1 MDRQK
6 MMRQAQI
13 LRRKRQART
22 VNTSP
27 RISRGIIKLETPIPS
42 TQYPNIELS
51 SAADLRRKKAEE
63 LLKQRQQL
71 IKKKASEQPKAPCGK
86 CGRKKSQ

>member
-1 MDRQK
+1 

-27 RISRGIIKLETPIPS
+27 KINRGVVKLDTPLPS
-42 TQYPNIELS
+42 TQYPNAESPS
-51 SAADLRRKKAEE
+51 SAELRRKRAEE
-63 LLKQRQQL
+63 ILKQRQQL
-71 IKKKASEQPKAPCGK
+71 IQKKAAEKAKQPCGK